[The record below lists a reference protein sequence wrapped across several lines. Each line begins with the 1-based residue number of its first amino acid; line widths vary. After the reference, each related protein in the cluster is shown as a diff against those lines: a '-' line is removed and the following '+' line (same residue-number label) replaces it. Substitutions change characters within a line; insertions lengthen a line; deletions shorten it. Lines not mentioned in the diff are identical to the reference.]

1 MLIRKAVEVIE
12 GHPAEKPLF
21 LYLAYQAPHMNIQV
35 LTMLLVANLGRN

>member
-1 MLIRKAVEVIE
+1 MEVIE

-35 LTMLLVANLGRN
+35 LTMLLVANIGRN